1 MDESAFTYAAPSDPL
16 LKRLAINALE
26 VATGRNRL
34 RRFYFQHQASGWDGA
49 SFFDVAI
56 KALSLD
62 LRYDAERLAALPRQG
77 PLVVISNHPFG
88 VLDGIV
94 MCALMRRARSDFLVL
109 TNAVLLRAPEMR
121 DHMLPIDFTETMEA
135 QRANVTSRARALAH
149 LQNGGCVVIFPA
161 GAISTSP
168 DRLGRLP
175 AVDPPWT
182 PYLARLVQSAKAPVA
197 PIYFH
202 GQNSRLFQIVSHIS
216 PLLRLAL
223 FFHELRRRIGARC
236 EVEIGQTIPFDQ
248 LAHLRDRKALV
259 ETLRQA
265 TYGLAA
271 RADMAQQLLRN
282 RADT

>member
-1 MDESAFTYAAPSDPL
+1 MDESAFTYADPADPL

-34 RRFYFQHQASGWDGA
+34 RSLYFQHQASGWEGA

-62 LRYDAERLAALPRQG
+62 LRYDAERLAALPKEG
-77 PLVVISNHPFG
+77 PLVVVSNHPFG
-88 VLDGIV
+88 VLDGSV
-94 MCALMRRARSDFLVL
+94 MCALMRRARPDFLVL

-121 DHMLPIDFTETMEA
+121 DHMLPIDFTQTLEA
-135 QRANVTSRARALAH
+135 QRANVASRAKALAH
-149 LQNGGCVVIFPA
+149 LKNGGCLVIFPA

-168 DRLGRLP
+168 DRLGRRP

-197 PIYFH
+197 PIFFR

-216 PLLRLAL
+216 PTLRLAL
-223 FFHELRRRIGARC
+223 FFHELSRRIGARC
-236 EVEIGQTIPFDQ
+236 EVEIGEVIDFER
-248 LAHLRDRKALV
+248 LADFTDRQALVAALRD
-259 ETLRQA
+259 A
-265 TYGLAA
+265 TYSLDNSNPLA
-271 RADMAQQLLRN
+271 
-282 RADT
+282 

>member
-1 MDESAFTYAAPSDPL
+1 MDESAFTYADPSDPL
-16 LKRLAINALE
+16 IKRLAINALE

-34 RRFYFQHQASGWDGA
+34 RRLYFQHQASGWEGS

-62 LRYDAERLAALPRQG
+62 LRYDSDRLAALPQEG
-77 PLVVISNHPFG
+77 PLVVVSNHPFG

-94 MCALMRRARSDFLVL
+94 MCALMRRARPDFLVL

-121 DHMLPIDFTETMEA
+121 DHMLPIDFTETIEA
-135 QRANVTSRARALAH
+135 QRANVASRAKALAH
-149 LQNGGCVVIFPA
+149 LRNGGCVVIFPA

-168 DRLGRLP
+168 DRLGLHP

-197 PIYFH
+197 PIFFR

-216 PLLRLAL
+216 PTLRLAL
-223 FFHELRRRIGARC
+223 FFHELSRRIGTRC
-236 EVEIGQTIPFDQ
+236 EVEVGDVIAFER
-248 LAHLRDRKALV
+248 LADFKDRQSLVGALRD
-259 ETLRQA
+259 A
-265 TYGLAA
+265 TYSRYKSEPLA
-271 RADMAQQLLRN
+271 
-282 RADT
+282 